1 MAAWR
6 EHSPEHL
13 ARRGHARLVL
23 YSFCLLSGSVPQ
35 ADRRAI
41 IGHAEP
47 CLLSMIKIRIIR
59 NLPRADRLPR
69 VLVVLAGEVW
79 YLLLTRTCLRG
90 ACMIAV
96 CTASAPREEE
106 GTSPWRGT
114 PLGTLPRQRLP
125 VGEERTVLY
134 NTDRSI

>member
-1 MAAWR
+1 MAPMAAWR

-47 CLLSMIKIRIIR
+47 CLLSMIKDHPE
-59 NLPRADRLPR
+59 LAMSGQAAAGPGRLGR
-69 VLVVLAGEVW
+69 
-79 YLLLTRTCLRG
+79 
-90 ACMIAV
+90 
-96 CTASAPREEE
+96 
-106 GTSPWRGT
+106 
-114 PLGTLPRQRLP
+114 
-125 VGEERTVLY
+125 
-134 NTDRSI
+134 

>member
-59 NLPRADRLPR
+59 
-69 VLVVLAGEVW
+69 VLVLLAGAAGPV
-79 YLLLTRTCLRG
+79 R
-90 ACMIAV
+90 
-96 CTASAPREEE
+96 
-106 GTSPWRGT
+106 
-114 PLGTLPRQRLP
+114 LGW
-125 VGEERTVLY
+125 
-134 NTDRSI
+134 

>member
-59 NLPRADRLPR
+59 
-69 VLVVLAGEVW
+69 VLVLLAGAA
-79 YLLLTRTCLRG
+79 G
-90 ACMIAV
+90 
-96 CTASAPREEE
+96 P
-106 GTSPWRGT
+106 G
-114 PLGTLPRQRLP
+114 PLGWCRGSLSSWLVKSGTCYELVP
-125 VGEERTVLY
+125 VDVVL
-134 NTDRSI
+134 DRCQYRFSTT